1 MEFDR
6 FGDDEDPSLLFV
18 LGWGNRTHHEP
29 VRWLIDHLSEEFRV
43 HTATL
48 PVHVTDVQ
56 AEWVRPVERY
66 AADLDSPALLGHSA
80 GGLTAAHTDIDAR
93 TRTYLS
99 PWWGYPPATR
109 GPHIDLVAKIPLDA
123 KLLPSGINATAL
135 GAHATER
142 QVEETPSRVSPR
154 FLRATRAAHESV
166 PEADEDASSSV
177 RCRTGSSR
185 CGPSATPYR
194 ANGWSLRRRARTV
207 LLALAGG
214 PPRHPAF
221 GVSRGTRRARLATKP
236 SGPWATSLG

>member
-6 FGDDEDPSLLFV
+6 FGDDEDPPLLFV

-80 GGLTAAHTDIDAR
+80 GGLTAAHADVDAR

-109 GPHIDLVAKIPLDA
+109 GPHVDLIARVPLDA

-154 FLRATRAAHESV
+154 FLQATRAAHESV
-166 PEADEDASSSV
+166 PEVDEDAVVFCSLSDRVVSLRAIGDNVSSERLV
-177 RCRTGSSR
+177 VYDGGHELFSSR
-185 CGPSATPYR
+185 SREAHLDTLLSVCREGPDT
-194 ANGWSLRRRARTV
+194 LD
-207 LLALAGG
+207 
-214 PPRHPAF
+214 
-221 GVSRGTRRARLATKP
+221 
-236 SGPWATSLG
+236 

>member
-6 FGDDEDPSLLFV
+6 FGDDGDPTLLVV

-29 VRWLIDHLSEEFRV
+29 VRWLIDHFSEGFHV

-80 GGLTAAHTDIDAR
+80 GGLTAAHADVDAR

-109 GPHIDLVAKIPLDA
+109 GPHVDLLARVPLDA
-123 KLLPSGINATAL
+123 KLLPSGINAKAL
-135 GAHATER
+135 GEHATER
-142 QVEETPSRVSPR
+142 QVEETPARVSPR
-154 FLRATRAAHESV
+154 FLRATRRAHESV
-166 PEADEDASSSV
+166 PEVDEDAVVFCSLSDRVVSLRAIGDRVSSERLV
-177 RCRTGSSR
+177 VYDGGHELFSSR
-185 CGPSATPYR
+185 SREAHLDT
-194 ANGWSLRRRARTV
+194 
-207 LLALAGG
+207 LLAVCEAG
-214 PPRHPAF
+214 PDA
-221 GVSRGTRRARLATKP
+221 LD
-236 SGPWATSLG
+236 